1 MLLPILHLFNDG
13 YLAAMPLILPF
24 ASEEFGFSMSIVG
37 FLGSLLSF
45 SGIILAIPAGAAAA
59 KAGTLRI
66 LRLAV
71 IVYSLGFLILGIS
84 TGVATVIL
92 SFILGSIAFG
102 IFHPVAFSAVAKSSE
117 SSNIGKAMGLFAA
130 TGDIGRIAFA
140 AAITFVIG
148 LTTWRTASISYGV
161 ISAVLFL
168 FCLFS
173 SRKETESIGTPEKEK
188 KKADFSILKNSTF
201 SLANISSTLDAFANA
216 SLFIF
221 LPFLLAF
228 RGIDKTF
235 IGPFTALYFVGNLSG
250 KVIMGRLTDR
260 IMQEKLF
267 IGCELCIALSLV
279 FLSISPSI
287 LLISILALILGFFTK
302 GTVPITSTMI
312 AESVSRNEFEAA
324 YSINSLCTSVANTV
338 APLLFGIIA
347 DILGIQMI
355 FFICASIALLA
366 AISSF
371 ILLNRKISA
380 SKTINPLL

>member
-24 ASEEFGFSMSIVG
+24 ASKEFGFSMSIVG

-161 ISAVLFL
+161 ISVILFL
-168 FCLFS
+168 FCLFT

-228 RGIDKTF
+228 RGIDETF

-366 AISSF
+366 TIPSF

>member
-161 ISAVLFL
+161 ISVILFL
-168 FCLFS
+168 FCLFT

-228 RGIDKTF
+228 RGIDETF

-366 AISSF
+366 AIPSF

>member
-1 MLLPILHLFNDG
+1 
-13 YLAAMPLILPF
+13 
-24 ASEEFGFSMSIVG
+24 
-37 FLGSLLSF
+37 
-45 SGIILAIPAGAAAA
+45 
-59 KAGTLRI
+59 
-66 LRLAV
+66 
-71 IVYSLGFLILGIS
+71 
-84 TGVATVIL
+84 
-92 SFILGSIAFG
+92 
-102 IFHPVAFSAVAKSSE
+102 
-117 SSNIGKAMGLFAA
+117 MGLFAA

-161 ISAVLFL
+161 ISVILFL
-168 FCLFS
+168 FCLFTS
-173 SRKETESIGTPEKEK
+173 KKETESIGNPEKEK

-228 RGIDKTF
+228 RGIDETF

-347 DILGIQMI
+347 DILGIQTI

-366 AISSF
+366 AIPSF